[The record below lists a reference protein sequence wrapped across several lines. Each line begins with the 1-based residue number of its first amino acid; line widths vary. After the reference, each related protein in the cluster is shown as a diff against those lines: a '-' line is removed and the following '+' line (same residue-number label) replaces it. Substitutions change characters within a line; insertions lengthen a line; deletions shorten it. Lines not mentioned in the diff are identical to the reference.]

1 MARSAGEHAPS
12 PRSSNRGGA
21 RRPAQQK
28 ESARKALEAPLSVI
42 GVGASAG
49 GLDALRQLLEAVP
62 PSSGLAFVV
71 IQHLDPRHESEMA
84 SLLASYTTLR
94 VVVAEE
100 GAALQPDTAYTLP
113 PGRYLTLRDG
123 LFHLEAPP
131 GDGSVRMPIDVFFR
145 SLAEDRGEEAVC
157 IVLSGGGTDGTL
169 GMRAVRAAGGLAIA
183 QDPAT
188 AEADSMPRSAIATG
202 LADLVLPPREMPEA
216 ILRYV
221 REGPAV
227 VTAAE
232 GQIAPTEAEVLDDI
246 LEVLMRQ
253 RADFRGYKPAT
264 VLRRISRRMGVTRTG
279 TLAEYLSLLRRQPE
293 EVARLAKDLLIGVT
307 SFFRDPGA
315 YEELRRLVLAPLV
328 REKAEG
334 APVRVWVAGCA
345 TGEEA
350 YSLAILLLEEMSA
363 AGRSLPIQ
371 IFASDVDS
379 EALEF
384 ARAGVYPE
392 SIAADVSADRLA
404 RFFTRQEHG
413 YRIAREIR
421 DLVVFSLHNIITDP
435 PFPRMDLVSCRNV
448 LIYLGPKLQRRLTGL
463 FSFSVRPGGHVFL
476 GRSDT
481 LAEPGAAFSQVSAKS
496 RIYQRTDVPRHEMVH
511 FPPMPSREAPL
522 AVAAGEIGRRG
533 ADPMALAQR
542 LLLGHFAAALVL
554 VDRTGAIRY
563 LHGDTGRYLR
573 LPTGGPELNL
583 FAIAKEGLPRRLRAA
598 VRRAFEKNETV
609 RIERAPVVGEEPPRF
624 VDITVGPAGEP
635 RQAPALVGV
644 IFEDAQEA
652 ETARG
657 AAAAREREA
666 EDTSQV
672 ERLESELNAAREELR
687 ATTVEHE
694 AANEELR
701 AAHEESVSMNEEL
714 RATNEELET
723 SKEEVQAV
731 NEELNTLNL
740 ELKERIEQL
749 NRTSADL
756 ANLLTATEIATI
768 FLDRE
773 FRIRSFTP
781 SATELFSL
789 RPVDVGR
796 PISDISMRFLAN
808 DLVNQAAQ
816 VLRDL
821 TPRQQEVETPDGH
834 WFLMRLLPYRAAD
847 GQVEGVVL
855 TFANVTALKQAELAS
870 QWARIY
876 AERIVATAR
885 EPLLV
890 LDDEL
895 RVVSANPAF
904 YRIFHL
910 SPEQVQ
916 GALLSELG
924 GGRWSPP
931 ALMQK
936 LSAAPSGREGF
947 EGLETEH
954 EFPEVGRRVMLV
966 SATPIEAEQVS
977 PGLLLVAMEDITEE
991 RRRRQLAETLTA
1003 EVNHRT
1009 KNNLSIIASLLQ
1021 LQADR
1026 EPPDSASAHAL
1037 HDAVTRVHSFAA
1049 LHEQVQSVEEEEVE
1063 VVTALRRIAEMA
1075 RRSLAVGEAEVSV
1088 EGDPYRCS
1096 FQCAANLGLIANE
1109 LITNALKYGAPDE
1122 TGALQVRVAL
1132 GTEDGSLRLSVW
1144 NSGTPIAEGFDP
1156 SAAPTTGLYLVRG
1169 LAADHYG
1176 GEFRLQPQDGGTLAQ
1191 VLLPADRLRQSP

>member
-1 MARSAGEHAPS
+1 MARTDGEQGPP
-12 PRSSNRGGA
+12 PRGSNRGGA
-21 RRPAQQK
+21 RRPVQQK
-28 ESARKALEAPLSVI
+28 KSAPEAPLSVV

-49 GLDALRQLLEAVP
+49 GLDALRELLEAVP
-62 PSSGLAFVV
+62 PSSGLSFVV
-71 IQHLDPRHESEMA
+71 IQHLDPHHESEMA
-84 SLLASYTTLR
+84 SLLASYTALR

-123 LFHLEAPP
+123 LLHLEAPP

-145 SLAEDRGEEAVC
+145 SLAEDRGEEAIC

-169 GMRAVRAAGGLAIA
+169 GMRAVRAAGGFAIA

-202 LADLVLPPREMPEA
+202 LVDLVLPPREMSA
-216 ILRYV
+216 AVVRYV
-221 REGPAV
+221 QGGPAA

-232 GQIAPTEAEVLDDI
+232 GQIAPTETEVLDEI
-246 LEVLMRQ
+246 LEVLVRQ

-264 VLRRISRRMGVTRTG
+264 VLRRISRRMGVTRTK
-279 TLAEYLSLLRRQPE
+279 TLAGYLSLLRRQPE

-315 YEELRRLVLAPLV
+315 YEELRRLALAPLV

-334 APVRVWVAGCA
+334 TPVRVWVAGCA

-350 YSLAILLLEEMSA
+350 YSLAILLLEEMWA
-363 AGRSLPIQ
+363 AGRSLPVQ
-371 IFASDVDS
+371 IFASDVDA

-404 RFFTRQEHG
+404 RFFTRQDHG
-413 YRIAREIR
+413 YRIATEIR
-421 DLVVFSLHNIITDP
+421 DLIVFSLHNIITDP

-496 RIYQRTDVPRHEMVH
+496 RIYQRTDVPRHEMAD
-511 FPPMPSREAPL
+511 FSAMPSRESPPAL
-522 AVAAGEIGRRG
+522 VARDVGRRG

-563 LHGDTGRYLR
+563 LHGDTSRYLR

-583 FAIAKEGLPRRLRAA
+583 FVIAKEGLPRRLRAA
-598 VRRAFEKNETV
+598 VRRAFEKSETV
-609 RIERAPVVGEEPPRF
+609 RIERAPVAGEEHPRF

-666 EDTSQV
+666 GDTSQV
-672 ERLESELNAAREELR
+672 EQLEAELNAAREELR
-687 ATTVEHE
+687 ATTAEHE

-781 SATELFSL
+781 SATDLFSL

-796 PISDISMRFLAN
+796 PISDIAMRFLAD
-808 DLVNQAAQ
+808 DLVSRAAQ

-821 TPRQQEVETPDGH
+821 TSFQQEVETPDGR
-834 WFLMRLLPYRAAD
+834 WFLMRLLPYRAVD

-855 TFANVTALKQAELAS
+855 TFNNVTALKQAELGS
-870 QWARIY
+870 EWARLY

-904 YRIFHL
+904 YRTFRL
-910 SPEQVQ
+910 SPDDVE
-916 GALLSELG
+916 GRPLPELG
-924 GGRWSPP
+924 GGRWSAP
-931 ALMQK
+931 ALVEQ
-936 LSAAPSGREGF
+936 LSAVLPTGAEVADV
-947 EGLETEH
+947 EIEH
-954 EFPEVGRRVMLV
+954 EFPEVGRRAMLL
-966 SATPIEAEQVS
+966 SATRIEAGGQG
-977 PGLLLVAMEDITEE
+977 PRLMLVAMEDITEQ
-991 RRRRQLAETLTA
+991 RRRRHLAETLTA
-1003 EVNHRT
+1003 EVSHRT
-1009 KNNLSIIASLLQ
+1009 KNNLAIVANLLQ

-1026 EPPDSASAHAL
+1026 EPRGSASAHAL
-1037 HDAVTRVHSFAA
+1037 HDAITRVHSFAA
-1049 LHEQVQSVEEEEVE
+1049 LHEQVQSVEGEQVE
-1063 VVTALRRIAEMA
+1063 VVTALRRIADMA
-1075 RRSLAVGEAEVSV
+1075 RRALAAGEAEVSV

-1096 FQCAANLGLIANE
+1096 LQCAANLGLMANE

-1132 GTEDGSLRLSVW
+1132 GTEDRSLRLSVW
-1144 NSGTPIAEGFDP
+1144 NSGTPIAEEFDP
-1156 SAAPTTGLYLVRG
+1156 SAAQTTGLYLVRT
-1169 LAADHYG
+1169 LAADQYG
-1176 GEFRLQPQDGGTLAQ
+1176 GQFLLQPQDGGTLAQ
-1191 VLLPADRLRQSP
+1191 ILLPADRLRQSP